1 MAKVLSLLKGRPK
14 PKGESILGS
23 DPPPNT
29 PAPSDPLL
37 TLVHSGGPEEFPT
50 GVTLFR
56 QGHHP
61 NVLWYIESGLV
72 KTVRTVGAA
81 DALVS
86 PRGPGWVLGL
96 AAAYLSAPYSTS
108 GITARPCI
116 LRAIQPQDFRAA
128 IEASPALAAIV
139 LDRALAQARRDEIQ
153 RAEMAVL
160 PAPDRLALILMRLA
174 ALIAAPVRDGRAE
187 LALPITHNELA
198 QLVGV
203 SREHLSRLFA
213 TFEITGKLNR
223 RRGVLLLPLA
233 RWPQLARNRAAT
245 L

>member
-1 MAKVLSLLKGRPK
+1 
-14 PKGESILGS
+14 
-23 DPPPNT
+23 
-29 PAPSDPLL
+29 
-37 TLVHSGGPEEFPT
+37 
-50 GVTLFR
+50 
-56 QGHHP
+56 
-61 NVLWYIESGLV
+61 
-72 KTVRTVGAA
+72 
-81 DALVS
+81 
-86 PRGPGWVLGL
+86 
-96 AAAYLSAPYSTS
+96 
-108 GITARPCI
+108 
-116 LRAIQPQDFRAA
+116 
-128 IEASPALAAIV
+128 
-139 LDRALAQARRDEIQ
+139 
-153 RAEMAVL
+153 
-160 PAPDRLALILMRLA
+160 MRLA